1 MLKISFLEWF
11 CFKKKKTQKQNPA
24 ASRPLTLPAICL
36 CVLDCM
42 CFVHAAETPEPIC
55 IVRGM
60 SQSRE
65 VLFSSLFSPPGEELS
80 LTWL

>member
-11 CFKKKKTQKQNPA
+11 CFKKKKNTKTKPC
-24 ASRPLTLPAICL
+24 SFSPTYLPAICL